1 MSAWHGLTLTID
13 EALVFRTFPLI
24 AALAGRMHVEPR
36 SYQRS
41 FQGGAIVRLS
51 SGLLALLT
59 CLAFSGC
66 VVLGPPPVEIKA
78 EREGKFC
85 PPGQAKKGNC

>member
-1 MSAWHGLTLTID
+1 MATYLTIGPVV
-13 EALVFRTFPLI
+13 VFRTFPLI
-24 AALAGRMHVEPR
+24 AALAGKMQPEPR
-36 SYQRS
+36 SIKEV
-41 FQGGAIVRLS
+41 FKGAIVRLS

>member
-1 MSAWHGLTLTID
+1 METYLTIGPV
-13 EALVFRTFPLI
+13 LVFRTFPLI
-24 AALAGRMHVEPR
+24 AALAGKMHVEPR
-36 SYQRS
+36 KLSTKLSR
-41 FQGGAIVRLS
+41 GAIVRLS
-51 SGLLALLT
+51 SGLLAFLT

>member
-1 MSAWHGLTLTID
+1 METYLTIGPV
-13 EALVFRTFPLI
+13 LVFRTFPLI
-24 AALAGRMHVEPR
+24 AALAGKMHIEPR
-36 SYQRS
+36 SIKEA
-41 FQGGAIVRLS
+41 FKGAIVRLS